1 MARYGG
7 TQGADLLR
15 AVNSILQYQQERE
28 RSKVTQSLAMMQFGL
43 QKRAAD
49 AKMAETQL
57 AAAEKGNK
65 QLQADIAGQW
75 INASGLNDILALVP
89 DSTGLEGPEISDELG
104 HLADKLEKKQYG
116 KFSDDEAMN
125 IASALWTYRNSQD
138 PTSII
143 KLAGRYDNAL
153 DAAVLGESDEYQNEL
168 LASFKKISTDKS
180 ILDLSRQ
187 ASKSIKNQYHITQ
200 EYLEFAKGDFD
211 IQSDIGVWSPE
222 VQAEFQ
228 AQQPET
234 QQVDYSNMSVEE
246 LANVIDEDVTPEEE
260 IKGINVH
267 SQGHI
272 PMSSKQI
279 LNSIDYLNDSE
290 KVAVKE
296 NLDKL
301 TAQIKLLEPKISEL
315 AVKRQETLDL
325 YDGWIEESEDLKKR
339 VRYFQQIGDSRKY
352 REAAKRLQELEY
364 NIQGVTANEVTRER
378 EHSRLQSR
386 GRLPLSRAG
395 RGQDKSYT
403 QQIMELSS
411 MIRSLEEQ
419 REMYVQ

>member
-1 MARYGG
+1 
-7 TQGADLLR
+7 
-15 AVNSILQYQQERE
+15 
-28 RSKVTQSLAMMQFGL
+28 
-43 QKRAAD
+43 
-49 AKMAETQL
+49 MAETQL

-65 QLQADIAGQW
+65 QLQLDIAGQW
-75 INASGLNDILALVP
+75 ISASGLNDILAIVP
-89 DSTGLEGPEISDELG
+89 DSTGMEGSEISSELSE
-104 HLADKLEKKQYG
+104 LADKLEKKKYG
-116 KFSDDEAMN
+116 DFDDDEAMN

-138 PTSII
+138 PVSII

-153 DAAVLGESDEYQNEL
+153 DASVLGESDDYQNKL
-168 LASFKKISTDKS
+168 IDSFRRISSDKS
-180 ILDLSRQ
+180 LLDLSRQ

-211 IQSDIGVWSPE
+211 IQSDIGVWSPQ

-228 AQQPET
+228 AQQPES
-234 QQVDYSNMSVEE
+234 QKIDYTNMSVEE
-246 LANVIDEDVTPEEE
+246 LADVIGEDVTPEEE
-260 IKGINVH
+260 IKGINIH
-267 SQGHI
+267 NQGHT

-279 LNSIDYLNDSE
+279 LNSIDYLDDSE
-290 KVAVKE
+290 KVSVKE
-296 NLDKL
+296 DLDNL
-301 TAQIKLLEPKISEL
+301 TAQIKVLEPKISEL

-364 NIQGVTANEVTRER
+364 NIQGVTANEVTREK
-378 EHSRLQSR
+378 EHVKLQSR

-411 MIRSLEEQ
+411 MIRSLEER